1 MKSVKEEKNHH
12 LVETVPL
19 VAVGFSEGTVGFPDD
34 DEPRPVVNS
43 VRDVGE
49 DVLGSLVTLKGIKN
63 KFFNKRSNKSLA
75 KNYMA

>member
-34 DEPRPVVNS
+34 DEPRPVVNAE
-43 VRDVGE
+43 RDVGE
-49 DVLGSLVTLKGIKN
+49 DILGSLVTLKVMRN
-63 KFFNKRSNKSLA
+63 KFLLNKVT
-75 KNYMA
+75 